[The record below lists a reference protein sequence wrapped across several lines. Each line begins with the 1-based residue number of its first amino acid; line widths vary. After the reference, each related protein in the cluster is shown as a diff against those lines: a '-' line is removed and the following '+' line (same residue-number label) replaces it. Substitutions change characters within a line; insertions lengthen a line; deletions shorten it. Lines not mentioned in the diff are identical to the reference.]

1 MFRNPVVSP
10 LDQPFYEPTKDNII
24 YDTQLFWIYIEYN
37 NNLFKL

>member
-1 MFRNPVVSP
+1 MFKNPIVSP
-10 LDQPFYEPTKDNII
+10 LDYPVYQPTKDHII